1 MRFLVLFWVSSLVA
15 TVACAGPRVDPFA
28 KVPVAFEPAP
38 GQAGAYFAR
47 GHGYVFGIQ
56 AAESVLTCFG
66 RKSTILTPVHVK
78 FLRARRDSATIELS
92 EPLASRTNYFLGRNP
107 RGWRTDVVSFGRLR
121 VNGIYSGIDL
131 VYYGGAEGSVE
142 YDFVVHAGA
151 DMRAIEF
158 QITGPEDVRVGAEGD
173 LILDVDGREVRWKA
187 PVVYQDADGGR
198 RRVEGGFVLSRHNRV
213 RFRVGDYDRTRDLV
227 IDPTLS
233 YVSYLG
239 GSNNDAS
246 FRLATDPSGNVYV
259 VGGTSSL
266 NLPTTSGSLAN
277 TYQGGPGDGFIA
289 KFSSTGAL
297 IYLSYIG
304 GSGDDMAVAVVADS
318 SGNAYVT
325 GMTSSSNF
333 PVTSGA
339 FQKTFGG
346 KGGNFC
352 RGWFGDA
359 FVLKLNPSGS
369 QLLYSTYLGGSMD
382 DAASAIAIDGSGNAY
397 ITGFT
402 LSTNFP
408 TTTGALQTAFGG
420 AGGQTGKPAC
430 AGAPWFNSGDAFVT
444 KLNATGTQ
452 LVFSTYL
459 GGANDDFGVS
469 LGIDSSQN
477 VYVGGFTLSRNFPV
491 TAGAFQG
498 AFGGT
503 DPQNGFF
510 NTGDGFLAKLSSSG
524 ASLSYAT
531 YLGGSGDDLVTSLF
545 VASDGSVWATG
556 ATSSFNFP
564 VAGAAVQKGYAG
576 YFTLPFLIEQLVG
589 DAFVTHL
596 DPAGKT
602 VLYSTYLG
610 GTQNDLGAAISVDAG
625 GLVYVVGFSD
635 SYDFPVTSN
644 AIQPR
649 LAGDGG
655 EANYF
660 FFGDGFVTVI
670 NPAAGQLVYSS
681 YLGGALDDM
690 LFGMALDGAG
700 GLWATGNTV
709 STNLPVT
716 ANGVQKVF
724 SGGLYTTTALSG
736 DSLLVHYANL
746 GTAGPSI
753 LTDGTGVI
761 NGGSYLPGNVVSGSW
776 VSIKGSGFTSQ
787 TVNWDSQNFSTGQL
801 PTSLNGVQVLFN
813 GQPGA
818 VWYLIAGSPQQIN
831 VQAPANLS
839 GNVNV
844 QVVVNNVP
852 SNTVTTTAVQVAPAI
867 FPYSLDG
874 GRTFYASAVFLDG
887 TYLGNPSI
895 FPGAR
900 QAKAGDKVSLFA
912 NSLAPSPAG
921 IVSVSAPTDPV
932 TVTIGGVTFPADFS
946 GLVAPGE
953 FQINITV
960 PSLPASGNFPVTIQ
974 IDGRSSQPGILFP
987 YTN

>member
-1 MRFLVLFWVSSLVA
+1 MRIPLLWGGFLLAMVA
-15 TVACAGPRVDPFA
+15 SAGPRADLLS
-28 KVPVAFEPAP
+28 KVPVAFEPSP
-38 GQAGAYFAR
+38 GLPGHYFAR
-47 GHGYVFGIQ
+47 GHGYVLGVE
-56 AAESVLTCFG
+56 AAESVLTCLG
-66 RKSTILTPVHVK
+66 RKSTVLTPVRIK
-78 FLRARRDSATIELS
+78 FLHARRDSARMEAS

-107 RGWRTDVVSFGRLR
+107 AGWRTDVVSFEKLR

-131 VYYGGAEGSVE
+131 IYYGAEGSVE

-151 DMRAIEF
+151 DTRAIEF
-158 QITGPEDVRVGAEGD
+158 QITGADDVRVGAEGD
-173 LILDVDGREVRWKA
+173 LILAVDGREVRWKA
-187 PVVYQDADGGR
+187 PVVYQGADGGR
-198 RRVEGGFVLSRHNRV
+198 RRVEGGFVLGAHNRV

-239 GSNNDAS
+239 GVSNEAS
-246 FRLATDPSGNVYV
+246 FRMATDSTGNVYV
-259 VGGTSSL
+259 VGGTASI
-266 NLPTTSGSLAN
+266 NLAATAGALASN
-277 TYQGGPGDGFIA
+277 FQGGPADGFIA
-289 KFSSTGAL
+289 KFSPAGAL

-304 GSGDDMAVAVVADS
+304 GGGDDMAVAVAVDS
-318 SGNAYVT
+318 AGNAYVA

-333 PVTSGA
+333 PVTAGA

-369 QLLYSTYLGGSMD
+369 QLLYSTYLGGRED
-382 DAASAIAIDGSGNAY
+382 DVASAIAIDGNGNAY

-408 TTTGALQTAFGG
+408 TTTGAFQTTFGG
-420 AGGQTGKPAC
+420 AGGQLDKPAC
-430 AGAPWFNSGDAFVT
+430 NGLPWFNSGDAFVT

-452 LVFSTYL
+452 LIFSTFL
-459 GGANDDFGVS
+459 GGSNDDFGVS
-469 LGIDSSQN
+469 LGIDSAQN

-498 AFGGT
+498 AFGGS
-503 DPQNGFF
+503 DPQNIFF
-510 NTGDGFLAKLSSSG
+510 TTGDGFVAKLNSSG

-545 VASDGSVWATG
+545 VESDGSVWATG
-556 ATSSFNFP
+556 ATSSTNFP
-564 VAGAAVQKGYAG
+564 VAGAAVQKSYAG
-576 YFTLPFLIEQLVG
+576 YTTLPFLIEQLVG
-589 DAFVTHL
+589 DAYATHL

-610 GTQNDLGAAISVDAG
+610 GSANDLGGAIAVDAA

-635 SYDFPVTSN
+635 SSNFPVTSN
-644 AIQPR
+644 AIQAKM
-649 LAGDGG
+649 AGDGG

-670 NPAAGQLVYSS
+670 DPNAGQLVYSS
-681 YLGGALDDM
+681 YFGGSLDDM
-690 LFGMALDGAG
+690 LLGMALDGAG

-716 ANGVQKVF
+716 AKAAQKVF
-724 SGGLYTTTALSG
+724 GGANYTTTELSG
-736 DSLLVHYANL
+736 DSLLVHHANL
-746 GTAGPSI
+746 APPGPSI

-776 VSIKGSGFTSQ
+776 VSIKGSGFTTQ
-787 TVNWDSQNFSTGQL
+787 TVNWDNQNFSTGQL
-801 PTSLNGVQVLFN
+801 PTSLNGVEVLFN

-818 VWYLIAGSPQQIN
+818 IWYLIAGSPQQIN
-831 VQAPANLS
+831 VQAPNNLS
-839 GNVNV
+839 GNVTV
-844 QVVVNNVP
+844 QVVVNQVP
-852 SNTVTTTAVQVAPAI
+852 GNTVATTAVQVAPAL

-874 GRTFYASAVFLDG
+874 GQTFYASGVFLDG
-887 TYLGNPSI
+887 TYLGNPAI

-900 QAKAGDKVSLFA
+900 QAKAGDTVSLFA

-921 IVSVSAPTDPV
+921 LVSVSAPTDPV
-932 TVTIGGVTFPADFS
+932 TVTIGGVTFPAEFS

-960 PSLPASGNFPVTIQ
+960 PSLPASGNLPVTIQ
-974 IDGRSSQPGILFP
+974 IDGKTSQAGVLFP